1 MRIAKLRIF
10 NLSHVYSDADSD
22 HGLLALNNLSLE
34 IMRGEFAAVIGPSG
48 CGKTTLLNI
57 IAGLIKPTRGA
68 VTVNGTSIQ
77 ESTGMQT
84 KVGMVFQ
91 NPLLLPW
98 KTVLENVRWGLDLKG
113 LSRSEANA
121 KATEATRIVG
131 LSGFEDYYPRS
142 LSGGMQQRASL
153 ARALVLDSELL
164 LMDEPFANLDAQS
177 REMMGH
183 ELARIWEDTRKTI
196 LFVTHDTTEAV
207 YLADRIYVLTRRPGT
222 VKEIVSVDLPRP
234 RTPAT
239 RRSPEFLQYERRVWE
254 LLELPGT

>member
-1 MRIAKLRIF
+1 MSIPKLRIL

-113 LSRSEANA
+113 LNRSEANA
-121 KATEATRIVG
+121 KAREATRIVG

-177 REMMGH
+177 REMMRH

-207 YLADRIYVLTRRPGT
+207 YLADRIYVLTKRPGT
-222 VKEIVSVDLPRP
+222 VKEIISLDLPRP

-254 LLELPGT
+254 LLELPST